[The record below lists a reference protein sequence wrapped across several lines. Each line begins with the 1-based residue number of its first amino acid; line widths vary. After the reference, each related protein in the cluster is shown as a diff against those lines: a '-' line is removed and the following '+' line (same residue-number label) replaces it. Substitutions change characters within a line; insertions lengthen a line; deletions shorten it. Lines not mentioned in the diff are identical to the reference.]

1 MAGRAAAPPPKACGG
16 AGRLTCGLATAIL
29 GAILAVAPADAQQ
42 SDRVEKKLRS
52 IERELDEGA
61 KTRAELTRQAEQ
73 VRGEILALREA
84 TISAARRTQDLESE
98 LSALEVTVAVMQ
110 SEALRKFN
118 RMEVT
123 RLRLDQVLGALQR
136 IALQPPD
143 ALLLAPRPP
152 LDSVRGAMLLNY
164 AAPQLQQEATRLRSE
179 LQELES
185 LREDIVAQRQSLDDT
200 ARDLAREQKALL
212 GLIGR
217 KTQLESSLRRRA
229 QGAQQR
235 VATLA
240 DQADD
245 LRDLIERIGEEEKA
259 RRRVIEQQRL
269 VEATLRLE
277 AARKAE
283 EDEARRQAAEA
294 EEQLQE
300 SVAFAD
306 VSEEPALRADLRPAN
321 LRSFPD
327 QQGTLTW
334 PARGR
339 IVAQF
344 DEPSNEAGAGGV
356 QGLTVETRAGAQ
368 IVAPF
373 DGKVVYAGP
382 FRGYGLILIIEHD
395 GAYHSL
401 LSGMD
406 RIDAVLGQ
414 WLLAGEPIGAMA
426 IDEAVNHRLYFE
438 LRRDGQPINPL
449 PWVAQLDARKQG

>member
-1 MAGRAAAPPPKACGG
+1 MRGRAAAPLLKACGV
-16 AGRLTCGLATAIL
+16 AGHLARGLAVASL
-29 GAILAVAPADAQQ
+29 GALLAVAPATAQQ

-118 RMEVT
+118 RMET
-123 RLRLDQVLGALQR
+123 ARARLDKVLGALQR
-136 IALQPPD
+136 IALQSPE

-152 LDSVRGAMLLNY
+152 LDSVRGAILLNY
-164 AAPQLQQEATRLRSE
+164 AAPQLQGEARRLRIE

-185 LREDIVAQRQSLDDT
+185 LREDIIAQRQSLDGK
-200 ARDLAREQKALL
+200 AGELAREQKALL

-229 QGAQQR
+229 EGAQQR

-240 DQADD
+240 NQADD
-245 LRDLIERIGEEEKA
+245 LRDLIERIAEEEKA

-283 EDEARRQAAEA
+283 DEEARRRAAEA

-300 SVAFAD
+300 SVDFAGT
-306 VSEEPALRADLRPAN
+306 SEGAELRADLRPAN
-321 LRSFPD
+321 LRSFPER
-327 QQGTLTW
+327 QGTLTW

-344 DEPSNEAGAGGV
+344 DEPDNDAAAGGI
-356 QGLTVETRAGAQ
+356 QGLTIETRPAAQ

-401 LSGMD
+401 LSGLD

>member
-1 MAGRAAAPPPKACGG
+1 MAGRAAAPSLKACGG
-16 AGRLTCGLATAIL
+16 AGWLACGLAAATL
-29 GAILAVAPADAQQ
+29 GALLAVTPAAAQQ

-61 KTRAELTRQAEQ
+61 KTGAELTRQAEE

-118 RMEVT
+118 RMET
-123 RLRLDQVLGALQR
+123 ARLRLDEVLGALQR

-164 AAPQLQQEATRLRSE
+164 AAPQLQEEATRLRRE

-185 LREDIVAQRQSLDDT
+185 LREDIVAQRQTLDDK
-200 ARDLAREQKALL
+200 ARDLAREQKKLL

-217 KTQLESSLRRRA
+217 KTQLESSLRKRA
-229 QGAQQR
+229 EGAQQR
-235 VATLA
+235 VVTLA

-245 LRDLIERIGEEEKA
+245 LRDLIERIAEEEKA
-259 RRRVIEQQRL
+259 RRRVIQQQRL

-277 AARKAE
+277 AARRAE
-283 EDEARRQAAEA
+283 EDEARRRAAEA

-306 VSEEPALRADLRPAN
+306 TSEGASLSTDLRPAN

-327 QQGTLTW
+327 REGTLTW

-339 IVAQF
+339 IVARF
-344 DEPSNEAGAGGV
+344 DEPDNDADAGGV
-356 QGLTVETRAGAQ
+356 QGLTIETRAAAQ

-426 IDEAVNHRLYFE
+426 MDEAVTHRLYFE

>member
-1 MAGRAAAPPPKACGG
+1 MPGRSPFRMLALG
-16 AGRLTCGLATAIL
+16 ATAVL
-29 GAILAVAPADAQQ
+29 LTSFAWPATAQQ

-61 KTRAELTRQAEQ
+61 RTREEFTRQAEQ
-73 VRGEILALREA
+73 VRAEILGLREA

-118 RMEVT
+118 RMEAT
-123 RLRLDQVLGALQR
+123 RQRLDQVLGALQR
-136 IALQPPD
+136 IALQSPE

-152 LDSVRGAMLLNY
+152 LDSVRGAMLLNH
-164 AAPQLQQEATRLRSE
+164 AAPQLQLEARRLRGE
-179 LQELES
+179 LLELES
-185 LREDIVAQRQSLDDT
+185 LREDIVAQRQQLDDK
-200 ARDLAREQKALL
+200 ARDLAREQQALL

-217 KTQLESSLRRRA
+217 KTQLEASLRRKA
-229 QGAQQR
+229 QGAEQR
-235 VATLA
+235 VSTLA
-240 DQADD
+240 NQADD
-245 LRDLIERIGEEEKA
+245 LRDLIERIAEEEKA
-259 RRRVIEQQRL
+259 RRRVLEQQRL
-269 VEATLRLE
+269 IEATLRLE
-277 AARKAE
+277 AARKAQQAEQERREVE
-283 EDEARRQAAEA
+283 E
-294 EEQLQE
+294 EEELQE
-300 SVAFAD
+300 SVAFAGTAEG
-306 VSEEPALRADLRPAN
+306 VALQGDLRPAN
-321 LRSFPD
+321 LRAFPD
-327 QQGTLTW
+327 RQGTLTW

-344 DEPSNEAGAGGV
+344 GEPSSASSSEDT
-356 QGLTVETRAGAQ
+356 QGLMIETRSAAQ

-382 FRGYGLILIIEHD
+382 FRGYGLILIIEHE

-401 LSGMD
+401 LSGLD

-414 WLLAGEPIGAMA
+414 WLLAGEPIGVMA
-426 IDEAVNHRLYFE
+426 TGEAINHRLYFE